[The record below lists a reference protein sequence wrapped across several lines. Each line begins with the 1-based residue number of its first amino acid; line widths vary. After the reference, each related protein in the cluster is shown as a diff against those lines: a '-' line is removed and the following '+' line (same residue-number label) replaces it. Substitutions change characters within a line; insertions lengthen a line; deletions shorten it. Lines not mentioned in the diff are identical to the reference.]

1 MMPPTPFRF
10 RASRTIQHRQL
21 CRRGR
26 QKIDIVPACEGDRYS
41 RVGDPNLELLHWKLL
56 GTRIHFVER
65 KAVIGASSVS
75 GYASCGR

>member
-10 RASRTIQHRQL
+10 RASRTIQHRQV

-41 RVGDPNLELLHWKLL
+41 RVGDPNLELSTGSCWGRGYILLREKL
-56 GTRIHFVER
+56 
-65 KAVIGASSVS
+65 
-75 GYASCGR
+75 